1 MNRTFQRVLWAL
13 LLVLAA
19 CGQGD
24 PPPAAPPGHD
34 HGGGAADGAPEAEY
48 YTCPM
53 HPSVKSEAPGRCP
66 ICGMDLVPVVPDP
79 TGSVMIDQTRRDAWG
94 IRTVAA
100 ESRPLVRQVRLAGPV
115 GWDLRRQRD
124 VVVKA
129 TGTVSD
135 LRVSVGTPVRAGD
148 SLFWLRSPELFAAQ
162 SDFLGMPA
170 ESRASGGARLLS
182 LGLTQRQVDGIA
194 ASGTPLVAVPI
205 LAPTAGV
212 VTDLSVVNG
221 SPLEGW
227 TAPVRIADADRVWV
241 EASSAESEAA
251 LVGAGA
257 EAVVTV
263 DALPGRTFQGI
274 VTPIP
279 SVDAAVQRFRV
290 EIPNADGVLRPG
302 LVAIAEVTI
311 ETPAT
316 VIVPADAV
324 IYAGFRRIVFVDVG
338 GGKLERREVTIAARD
353 DDEVSLQSGVLVG
366 DLVVRDGNFLVAADS
381 RLRTPAAWAPAPP
394 TLVAP

>member
-1 MNRTFQRVLWAL
+1 MTRIPRSLTSVLAL
-13 LLVLAA
+13 ALAA
-19 CGQGD
+19 CGQAD
-24 PPPAAPPGHD
+24 MPVPSGHD
-34 HGGGAADGAPEAEY
+34 HDASIRESSSDVEY

-53 HPSVKSEAPGRCP
+53 HPSVKSETPGRCP
-66 ICGMDLVPVVPDP
+66 ICGMDLVPVIPDA
-79 TGSVMIDQTRRDAWG
+79 TGSVSIDQTRRDAWG

-100 ESRPLVRQVRLAGPV
+100 ESRPLIRQVRLAGPV

-162 SDFLGMPA
+162 NDFLGI
-170 ESRASGGARLLS
+170 SSDGRASAAARLLS
-182 LGLTQRQVDGIA
+182 LGLTQGQVDGIA
-194 ASGTPLVAVPI
+194 ASGTALAAVPI
-205 LAPTAGV
+205 LAPAAGV
-212 VTDLSVVNG
+212 VTDLTVVNG

-263 DALPGRTFQGI
+263 DALPGRTFHGV

-279 SVDAAVQRFRV
+279 SLDAAVQRFRV
-290 EIPNADGVLRPG
+290 EIRNADGLLRPG
-302 LVAIAEVTI
+302 LVAIAEVII

-316 VIVPADAV
+316 VVVPADAV
-324 IYAGFRRIVFVDVG
+324 IYAGYRRVVFVDVG
-338 GGKLERREVTIAARD
+338 DGKLERREVTIAARD
-353 DDEVSLQSGVLVG
+353 GDEISLQSGVTAG
-366 DLVVRDGNFLVAADS
+366 ELVVRDGNFLVAADS
-381 RLRTPAAWAPAPP
+381 RLRTPAAWSATEPEAGR
-394 TLVAP
+394 

>member
-1 MNRTFQRVLWAL
+1 MIRSLCT
-13 LLVLAA
+13 LVWLGIAA
-19 CGQGD
+19 CGEGD
-24 PPPAAPPGHD
+24 APAPAAHQHGPAAHD
-34 HGGGAADGAPEAEY
+34 AAPEVEY

-53 HPSVKSEAPGRCP
+53 HPSVKSETPGRCP
-66 ICGMDLVPVVPDP
+66 ICGMDLVPVTPDA
-79 TGSVMIDQTRRDAWG
+79 TGSVSIDQTRRDAWG

-100 ESRPLVRQVRLAGPV
+100 ESRPLVRRVRLAGPV

-162 SDFLGMPA
+162 NDYLGLPPEGRGSA
-170 ESRASGGARLLS
+170 GARLLS
-182 LGLTQRQVDGIA
+182 LGLTQGQVDGIA
-194 ASGTPLVAVPI
+194 ASGTPLAAVPI
-205 LAPTAGV
+205 LAPSAGV

-221 SPLEGW
+221 SPLERW

-263 DALPGRTFQGI
+263 DALPGRTFNGV

-279 SVDAAVQRFRV
+279 SLDAAVQTFRI
-290 EIPNADGVLRPG
+290 EIRNAEGVLRPG
-302 LVAIAEVTI
+302 LVAVAEVTI

-316 VIVPADAV
+316 VVVPADAV
-324 IYAGFRRIVFVDVG
+324 IYAGYRRVVFVDVG
-338 GGKLERREVTIAARD
+338 GGKLERREVIIAARD
-353 DDEVSLQSGVLVG
+353 DDEVSLQSGVTAG
-366 DLVVRDGNFLVAADS
+366 EQVVRDGNFLVAADS
-381 RLRTPAAWAPAPP
+381 RLRTPSAWSSTDAESER
-394 TLVAP
+394 